1 MSQNLALT
9 NNVPELIPVSRFN
22 EFAQYPSV
30 GAIRQYIFN
39 NTNGFKDRVVRY
51 MGKRQFIKMSEF
63 YRWVDDSNKKEV

>member
-1 MSQNLALT
+1 MSQNLALQ

-22 EFAQYPSV
+22 EFAPYPSI